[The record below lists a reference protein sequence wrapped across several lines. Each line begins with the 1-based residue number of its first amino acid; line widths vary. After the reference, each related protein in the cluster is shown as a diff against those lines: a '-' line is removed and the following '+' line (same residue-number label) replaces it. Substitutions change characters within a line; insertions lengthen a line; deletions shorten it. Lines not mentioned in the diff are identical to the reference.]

1 MNSAAFRIFTFL
13 ALCVAVA
20 AQDSSYYKA
29 IQKGAATQ
37 VQPNQFKKMEQ
48 DALKD
53 YSHAE
58 TYEGLATSF
67 GNTTERVWAVIYGE
81 VFCNLSSDADRRNGI
96 GSLVYQLY
104 DKSLSSK
111 GGNLSVN
118 LTENAQVPQGQP
130 PFESQFEL
138 AFLMGATPFANS
150 LTPLSIQ
157 KLTEI
162 RKNQLS
168 LWTEKK
174 LPPNELIRWLQAII
188 AAGHFEAYNYWL
200 FQSARPDE
208 FLQWTKEHQTQYQAW
223 SDWQAKNT
231 FSVPTPN
238 FQRLY
243 LIRGRR

>member
-13 ALCVAVA
+13 SLCVAVA
-20 AQDSSYYKA
+20 AQDSSYYEA

-58 TYEGLATSF
+58 TYEELATSF

-138 AFLMGATPFANS
+138 AFLTNGSHSDCKQLDTSLHAKANRDSQESTVAVDREKTAVKRADTLAASHHRCGS
-150 LTPLSIQ
+150 LRSV
-157 KLTEI
+157 
-162 RKNQLS
+162 QLLAVS
-168 LWTEKK
+168 ERT
-174 LPPNELIRWLQAII
+174 
-188 AAGHFEAYNYWL
+188 
-200 FQSARPDE
+200 S
-208 FLQWTKEHQTQYQAW
+208 
-223 SDWQAKNT
+223 
-231 FSVPTPN
+231 
-238 FQRLY
+238 
-243 LIRGRR
+243 